1 MRTNISTLSK
11 LQVLEILYR
20 SGYQSKMIERSLDKM
35 IALELGHVR
44 RELAELNAR
53 LKAFEADYQMTS
65 DTFYQRYEQG
75 ELGDSAD
82 FMEWSSFYDMR
93 QSVRQRLEQLDGT
106 SQ

>member
-75 ELGDSAD
+75 KLGDSAD

>member
-1 MRTNISTLSK
+1 MRINISTLSK

-82 FMEWSSFYDMR
+82 FMEWSSFYDMQ

>member
-1 MRTNISTLSK
+1 
-11 LQVLEILYR
+11 
-20 SGYQSKMIERSLDKM
+20 MIERSLDKM

-65 DTFYQRYEQG
+65 DTFYQCYEQG

>member
-20 SGYQSKMIERSLDKM
+20 SGYQSKMI
-35 IALELGHVR
+35 ALELGHVR

-53 LKAFEADYQMTS
+53 LKAFEANSQITS

-82 FMEWSSFYDMR
+82 FMEWCSFYDMQ